1 MNNAAD
7 IRHWLFEEFSARLA
21 TVFETMAGERPAI
34 EIEQVPEP
42 PADATLRWRQPF
54 AGVQGSAWVA
64 ASESAWTAA
73 GGHVLRAAGI
83 EESDAAS
90 LKSTYFEMISQALSG
105 IASLMGARIGHEV
118 SCISGEESSEG
129 PADAMWAVLRLRL
142 GSEAANIAIGLE
154 PMLVAALTP
163 TSQPEPGLA
172 ARPSEVAAA
181 AAAASGG
188 VTGPANSKTF
198 ELLLDVE
205 LPVSVSFGRAQVPLK
220 DVLKLT
226 TGSIVEL
233 NRSILEPV
241 EVIVNN
247 CVIARGE
254 VVVVEG
260 NFGVR
265 VHHVISRQERLRTL
279 N

>member
-1 MNNAAD
+1 VNNSTD
-7 IRHWLFEEFSARLA
+7 ILRWLFEEFSSRVA
-21 TVFETMAGERPAI
+21 TVFETMAGERPVI
-34 EIEQVPEP
+34 EIEQVAEM
-42 PADATLRWRQPF
+42 PADAAVRWHQLF
-54 AGVQGSAWVA
+54 SGVPGAAWVV
-64 ASESAWTAA
+64 ASQAGCDAA

-83 EESDAAS
+83 DESDAAS
-90 LKSTYFEMISQALSG
+90 LKSTYLETISQALSG
-105 IASLMGARIGHEV
+105 IASAMGARVGREV
-118 SCISGEESSEG
+118 NCTGGSESGGSATDIS
-129 PADAMWAVLRLRL
+129 WAVLHTQL
-142 GSEAANIAIGLE
+142 GTDKADIAIGLE
-154 PMLVAALTP
+154 SALVAALDGS
-163 TSQPEPGLA
+163 SQPDDA
-172 ARPSEVAAA
+172 APPKAAEAAA
-181 AAAASGG
+181 GMG
-188 VTGPANSKTF
+188 FTGPVNSRTF

-265 VHHVISRQERLRTL
+265 VHEVVSRQERLRTL

>member
-1 MNNAAD
+1 VNNAAD
-7 IRHWLFEEFSARLA
+7 IRHWLWEEFSSRLA

-34 EIEQVPEP
+34 EIEPAAELP
-42 PADATLRWRQPF
+42 PDVTLRWQQPF
-54 AGVQGSAWVA
+54 SGIPGAAWVA
-64 ASESAWTAA
+64 SSEAGWTAA
-73 GGHVLRAAGI
+73 GGHILRAAGI
-83 EESDAAS
+83 EEGDPAS
-90 LKSTYFEMISQALSG
+90 VKSTYFETINQALSG
-105 IASLMGARIGHEV
+105 IASAMGARTGNEV
-118 SCISGEESSEG
+118 NCSGGEESSAA
-129 PADAMWAVLRLRL
+129 ADDAAWAVLRIHL
-142 GSEAANIAIGLE
+142 GPEPISVAFGLDADLVGA
-154 PMLVAALTP
+154 LVAA
-163 TSQPEPGLA
+163 SQLDDGAPQKA
-172 ARPSEVAAA
+172 AEASAGAA
-181 AAAASGG
+181 GG
-188 VTGPANSKTF
+188 FTGPLNSRTF

-205 LPVSVSFGRAQVPLK
+205 LPVSVSFGRAQVQLK

-265 VHHVISRQERLRTL
+265 IHHVISRQERLRTL

>member
-1 MNNAAD
+1 VSTAAD
-7 IRHWLFEEFSARLA
+7 IRHWLFEEFASRLA
-21 TVFETMAGERPAI
+21 TVFETMAGERPHLDAQ
-34 EIEQVPEP
+34 QVAEMPG
-42 PADATLRWRQPF
+42 DLSLHWKQPF
-54 AGVQGSAWVA
+54 SGAPGAAWVGS
-64 ASESAWTAA
+64 SEAAWTAA
-73 GGHVLRAAGI
+73 GGHILRAAGI

-90 LKSTYFEMISQALSG
+90 LKSTYYETVIQALSG
-105 IASLMGARIGHEV
+105 IASAMSERAGHEV
-118 SCISGEESSEG
+118 TCATGEEAG
-129 PADAMWAVLRLRL
+129 APPNDVAWAVLHIQL
-142 GSEAANIAIGLE
+142 GTETVNLALGLE
-154 PMLVAALTP
+154 SALVTAMASS
-163 TSQPEPGLA
+163 SQPEPAPPVGI
-172 ARPSEVAAA
+172 AAA
-181 AAAASGG
+181 ATAVASGF
-188 VTGPANSKTF
+188 TGPANSRTF

-233 NRSILEPV
+233 NRSIFEPV

-265 VHHVISRQERLRTL
+265 IHQVISRQERLRTL